1 MTLPLPQIFSMTVF
15 FGLFHG
21 LLFLPAIL
29 MMFGSTK
36 LKDPNQKKVSS
47 NQGSSPPPEAS
58 TVDTSVEASP
68 HLGGGGAVNKRLETD
83 LTDGCLYEFENTWSC
98 KWDPVLPTAD
108 QVWAF
113 SIKKQPTLC

>member
-1 MTLPLPQIFSMTVF
+1 MTVF

-47 NQGSSPPPEAS
+47 NQGSLPPPEAS

-68 HLGGGGAVNKRLETD
+68 HLGGGGAVNGGFSNREEEVRSFRTI
-83 LTDGCLYEFENTWSC
+83 
-98 KWDPVLPTAD
+98 D
-108 QVWAF
+108 QVDKIFANR
-113 SIKKQPTLC
+113 

>member
-1 MTLPLPQIFSMTVF
+1 MTVF

-68 HLGGGGAVNKRLETD
+68 HLGGGGAVNGGFSNREEEGRLRTID
-83 LTDGCLYEFENTWSC
+83 V
-98 KWDPVLPTAD
+98 K
-108 QVWAF
+108 
-113 SIKKQPTLC
+113 

>member
-1 MTLPLPQIFSMTVF
+1 MTVF

-36 LKDPNQKKVSS
+36 LESKPPSKAGSS
-47 NQGSSPPPEAS
+47 EGSSPPPEAS

-68 HLGGGGAVNKRLETD
+68 HLGAVNGGFSHGEEVRYQST
-83 LTDGCLYEFENTWSC
+83 EFKN
-98 KWDPVLPTAD
+98 
-108 QVWAF
+108 
-113 SIKKQPTLC
+113 